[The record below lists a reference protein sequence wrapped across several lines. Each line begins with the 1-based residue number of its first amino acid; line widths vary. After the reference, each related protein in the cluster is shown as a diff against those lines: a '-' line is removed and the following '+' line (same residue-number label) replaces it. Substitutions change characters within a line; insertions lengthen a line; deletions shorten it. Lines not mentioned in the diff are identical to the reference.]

1 MSAGLYALAAGACS
15 DLSFCP
21 SYRNSKI
28 QIRVEVTQSED
39 GNFLKAPLFEHDRT
53 TTHKLKLCHKYP
65 VCFLLLLQLS
75 VNKCSSSWI

>member
-1 MSAGLYALAAGACS
+1 MQSTFFLGDSWHSCKVECAGGVSLSAGLYALAAGACS

-39 GNFLKAPLFEHDRT
+39 GNFLKST
-53 TTHKLKLCHKYP
+53 I
-65 VCFLLLLQLS
+65 V
-75 VNKCSSSWI
+75 